1 MHPMRQFS
9 RPALALMDENEINAH
24 KRQVKTRKQRLRT
37 ANEVFEFARS
47 AGYEILVTDIK
58 NEIIK
63 LQDQLL
69 GPKVIPSDQL
79 QRMQLEGQCWKKV
92 LKKLNGYFQ
101 QKDLIQKAMKREA
114 ESKI

>member
-9 RPALALMDENEINAH
+9 RPSLALMDENEIKAV
-24 KRQVKTRKQRLRT
+24 KRQAKTRKQRLRT
-37 ANEVFEFARS
+37 ANEVFDFSRS
-47 AGYEILVTDIK
+47 PGFEVLVEDVK

-63 LQDQLL
+63 LQDRLL
-69 GPKVIPSDQL
+69 GPAKISADDL

-92 LKKLNGYFQ
+92 LKKLNSYFQ
-101 QKDLIQKAMKREA
+101 QKDLIQRAMRKEA